1 MQLLGTEIE
10 EHMILKRLRCN
21 VQSVTSVI
29 SVGFQSELLLLLSL
43 EGHLVI
49 KQTLI
54 HLISFIDIEIFM
66 QGVLQ

>member
-10 EHMILKRLRCN
+10 EHMILKLLHSN
-21 VQSVTSVI
+21 VPSVTSVM
-29 SVGFQSELLLLLSL
+29 SVGFQSVLLLLLSL